1 MKTPSARLPQNLIL
15 SALLLFAAPA
25 GAEEKLK
32 VAFFGFEMFNTSPLP
47 TSAEEKA
54 RIARIEEV
62 FREMLNASGRYEV
75 VALPDALQKKIAQSA
90 KITGC
95 NGCQLDWAIEAGAD
109 IAAFGVVQKVSN
121 LILNQNLYMNRT
133 DGSAFFSRSV
143 DIRGNTDESWERGM
157 RYLIRNYL
165 LKEK

>member
-1 MKTPSARLPQNLIL
+1 MKTPLQNLVL
-15 SALLLFAAPA
+15 SAFLLAAAPA
-25 GAEEKLK
+25 AAGDKLK

-62 FREMLNASGRYEV
+62 LREMLIASGRYEF
-75 VALPDALQKKIAQSA
+75 VAIPEAVQKKIAESP

-95 NGCQLDWAIEAGAD
+95 NGCQLDWAMEAGAD

-121 LILNQNLYMNRT
+121 LILNENLYMDRT

-157 RYLIRNYL
+157 RYLIGNYL

>member
-1 MKTPSARLPQNLIL
+1 MKTPTARLAQNLLL
-15 SALLLFAAPA
+15 SVLLLFAAPA
-25 GAEEKLK
+25 GAAEKLK

-47 TSAEEKA
+47 TSAEERA

-62 FREMLNASGRYEV
+62 FREMLSASGRYEV
-75 VALPDALQKKIAQSA
+75 VAIPEELQRKIAQSS

-95 NGCQLDWAIEAGAD
+95 NGCQLDWAMEAGAE

-121 LILNQNLYMNRT
+121 LILNENLYMDRV

-157 RYLIRNYL
+157 RYLIGNYL